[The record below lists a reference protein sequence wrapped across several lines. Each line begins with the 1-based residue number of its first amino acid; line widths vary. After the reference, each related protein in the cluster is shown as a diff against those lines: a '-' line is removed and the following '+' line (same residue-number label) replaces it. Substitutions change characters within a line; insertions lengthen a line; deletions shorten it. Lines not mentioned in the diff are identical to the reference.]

1 MQKVMHKSLTL
12 NDILWWEIFENC
24 LNLFL
29 VPNKMTSPV
38 IRIGYLPYIVFE
50 GPILPHKEL
59 SSSSTKYA
67 TTTVPC
73 SKIGSLLSK
82 IKVWAKGLYFQKTS
96 RSKYW
101 IYGSVLSP
109 DFGSKVRTKSK
120 IRNFQRTTS
129 LHPLSFMKWHFSCC
143 QSY

>member
-1 MQKVMHKSLTL
+1 
-12 NDILWWEIFENC
+12 
-24 LNLFL
+24 
-29 VPNKMTSPV
+29 MTSPV

-109 DFGSKVRTKSK
+109 DFVSKVRTESENRTFQKHGLSFRDKKAKAKKVKVNKWSHNRKKEKSK
-120 IRNFQRTTS
+120 RMFATS
-129 LHPLSFMKWHFSCC
+129 SQH
-143 QSY
+143 